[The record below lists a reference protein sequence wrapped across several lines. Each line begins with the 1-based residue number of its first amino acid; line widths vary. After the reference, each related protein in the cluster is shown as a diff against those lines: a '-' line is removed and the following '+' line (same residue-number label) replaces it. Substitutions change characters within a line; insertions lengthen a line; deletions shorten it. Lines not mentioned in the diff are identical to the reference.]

1 MKQKRKQPTRN
12 SVIRSRKIS
21 VSMTDDQYNAVSDWA
36 KKNRISKSEA
46 IRSVILSDVVFIGD
60 TPEYIDSR
68 RQLYYE
74 VGKVANNVKQIIR
87 KTNQRAYWK
96 TFLMFEQYYC
106 DEFYKIRKAVQ
117 DDFVFPVAENADTS
131 HKISVLVTE
140 PEYKRIRR
148 CSGMLTMSDY
158 VKERLA
164 NYQSK
169 RWSIDADEAKKVI
182 SFANRIGTVV
192 NRLAY
197 LVNAG
202 FEFNVG
208 LDLGILAARREYGI
222 NILLKTEGRLQYYEA
237 QAARKKKF

>member
-1 MKQKRKQPTRN
+1 MKRKQPTRN
-12 SVIRSRKIS
+12 SVVRSRKIS
-21 VSMTDDQYNAVSDWA
+21 VSMTVSQYQAVADWA

-46 IRSVILSDVVFIGD
+46 IRSVILSDVVFSGD
-60 TPEYIDSR
+60 TPEYIDAR
-68 RQLYYE
+68 RKLYYE
-74 VGKVANNVKQIIR
+74 VERVANNVKQIIR
-87 KTNQRAYWK
+87 KTNVYAFWK
-96 TFLMFEQYYC
+96 TFLLFEQYHC
-106 DEFYKIRKAVQ
+106 DEFYKIRKVVQ
-117 DDFVFPVAENADTS
+117 DDFVFPEDGNADTS
-131 HKISVLVTE
+131 HKISVLLTDA
-140 PEYKRIRR
+140 EYNRIRR
-148 CSGMLTMSDY
+148 SAGMLTMSDY

-208 LDLGILAARREYGI
+208 VDLGILAARREYGI
-222 NILLKTEGRLQYYEA
+222 NMLLKAEGRLQYYEA
-237 QAARKKKF
+237 IAARKKKF